1 MHVAFDVGLHNKRL
15 ALFPGMRG
23 SPAVAPEAEPAP
35 RAAPAP
41 PDEKTRP
48 PRLATMRWAVLPLAY
63 VLLVASDYA
72 GPPRVHGTK
81 LALAIVAGGPS
92 ALLLLQTRGV
102 RLPSQV
108 AVVLG
113 HLLVTASFAA
123 DARRF
128 QRDLVALSTLAA
140 FAGVLVAQAA
150 AGQSAGV
157 PPGALGVCVGVC
169 AGAPALLALV
179 QWAGAV
185 DRMTL
190 LTLQQFYVFTT
201 LVLMGLA
208 QRAAPG

>member
-92 ALLLLQTRGV
+92 ALLLLQTRGA
-102 RLPSQV
+102 RLLSQV

-128 QRDLVALSTLAA
+128 QRDLVALPTLAA
-140 FAGVLVAQAA
+140 CSGVLLALGASGPA
-150 AGQSAGV
+150 AGA
-157 PPGALGVCVGVC
+157 PPGALGACVGAC
-169 AGAPALLALV
+169 AAAPALLALA

-185 DRMTL
+185 DRLAL
-190 LTLQQFYVFTT
+190 LTLQQLFVFTA
-201 LVLMGLA
+201 LLLAGLA